1 MQDREE
7 REPLPADFFQ
17 PGTSYRRGRWLFQCL
32 AVAPR
37 PFNQELR
44 AVGFLYRPT
53 EPDTVTGL
61 DLADW
66 EHGEWIPAPECPHC
80 GAPADASGCHIPQ
93 HDTRCPTRDPNF

>member
-1 MQDREE
+1 MDA
-7 REPLPADFFQ
+7 ADFFQ
-17 PGTSYRRGRWLFQCL
+17 PGITYRRRRWLFQCL

-37 PFNQELR
+37 PHNQELR

-53 EPDTVTGL
+53 EQDTATGL

-66 EHGEWIPAPECPHC
+66 EHGEWLPVPECPHC

-93 HDTRCPTRDPNF
+93 HDPRCPTHDPNF